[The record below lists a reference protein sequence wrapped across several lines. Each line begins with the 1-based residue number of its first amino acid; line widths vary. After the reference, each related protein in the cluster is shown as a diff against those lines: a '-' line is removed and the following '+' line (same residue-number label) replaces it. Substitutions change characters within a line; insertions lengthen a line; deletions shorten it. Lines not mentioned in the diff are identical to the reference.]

1 MKHYEIR
8 MRIKPT
14 DIKYGGFRQSYNKF
28 QNYTFVK
35 ADDFE
40 AETWREAAEI
50 LTDILGG
57 TKSYR
62 WRLPMSPPAQ
72 SGATAS
78 DGSTTPSNNRP
89 MTRREWR
96 GT

>member
-14 DIKYGGFRQSYNKF
+14 DIKYGGFQQSYNKF

-35 ADDFE
+35 ASDFE

-50 LTDILGG
+50 LTDIFGWDEILSMEI
-57 TKSYR
+57 TYEPTSAER
-62 WRLPMSPPAQ
+62 
-72 SGATAS
+72 
-78 DGSTTPSNNRP
+78 SNGK
-89 MTRREWR
+89 RRKHY
-96 GT
+96 TVK